1 MRYGLQSL
9 HLPVTPLP
17 PLQPAAADL
26 SAILLVTLG
35 HPLVQLVV
43 YINGD
48 YDCDLYYVYV

>member
-26 SAILLVTLG
+26 PAILLMTLG

-43 YINGD
+43 YINSD